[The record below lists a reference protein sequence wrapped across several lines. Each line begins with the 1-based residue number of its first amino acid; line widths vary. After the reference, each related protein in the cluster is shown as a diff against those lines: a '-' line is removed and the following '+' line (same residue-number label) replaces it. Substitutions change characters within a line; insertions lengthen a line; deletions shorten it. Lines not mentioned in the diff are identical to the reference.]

1 MVVAILCRFYHH
13 RNLIHCIRLLIQKEI
28 DVDMTDK
35 DDHII
40 LGLLR
45 QQYSGEDLMDIAR
58 LLVRKMNN
66 MNSARSSVFVLLDR
80 GLHHDA
86 EFREGILDLIRSGFE
101 DQLTRVS

>member
-13 RNLIHCIRLLIQKEI
+13 RNLIHCFRLLIQKEI

-40 LGLLR
+40 LRLLR

-58 LLVRKMNN
+58 LLVRN
-66 MNSARSSVFVLLDR
+66 MNSALSSVFVLLDR